1 MRASLPTKIAVVA
14 YMTLMLVDTFVYE
27 IPAALYTIVAVAA
40 AVLVLMSLS
49 KDRANKGNSVKK

>member
-40 AVLVLMSLS
+40 AVLVLMNLS